1 MNITLFFTP
10 LYYIYTVFIA
20 VNDNSTDILYLR
32 GTNSTFSLTETDDYN
47 LFENSD

>member
-32 GTNSTFSLTETDDYN
+32 ATNSTFSLTESDDYN
-47 LFENSD
+47 FFENSD